1 MVTTAEIII
10 KEFDR
15 GKSPKEIFQELSER
29 EMQVPLKTIQWY
41 YAAWKKRPK
50 NFSEYMKFSKDRY
63 FREIYE
69 GREISRE
76 NPYIL
81 MSKILEIKRSVEP
94 EHAEEILKKSE
105 EYKMLEE
112 KTAGMTPRQRIRYFG
127 RLVRGL
133 NLLRE
138 CGKI

>member
-1 MVTTAEIII
+1 LR
-10 KEFDR
+10 F
-15 GKSPKEIFQELSER
+15 G
-29 EMQVPLKTIQWY
+29 
-41 YAAWKKRPK
+41 
-50 NFSEYMKFSKDRY
+50 
-63 FREIYE
+63 
-69 GREISRE
+69 
-76 NPYIL
+76 
-81 MSKILEIKRSVEP
+81 RSVEP

-138 CGKI
+138 WGKI